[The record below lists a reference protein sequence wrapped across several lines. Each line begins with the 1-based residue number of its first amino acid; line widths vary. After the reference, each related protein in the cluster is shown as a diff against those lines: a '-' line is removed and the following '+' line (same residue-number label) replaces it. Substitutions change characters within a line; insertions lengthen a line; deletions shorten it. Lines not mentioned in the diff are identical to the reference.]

1 MKNINYINK
10 IISLLLIFVIIS
22 SCNDFTNQVGK
33 VINAEKSKYYHYG
46 NQDKHAVFY
55 YSNAF
60 LGDTPRKMENVDKDT
75 FEVISETW
83 AKDKNSF
90 YFKNLKV
97 TNVDY
102 QTFKVESKTLKK
114 LDNTTSNY
122 RENLLKDKNNVYRL
136 GETYLLKD
144 SIKLEIVEN
153 AEPES
158 YELIGKQAANFWSK
172 DKNQVF
178 FNYKKFDG
186 DQNSFELLSDYF
198 AKDKDNLY
206 FIEFNS
212 SLKEKVN
219 TNELKVL
226 NPFYI
231 RTNSNVYFFK
241 DNELN
246 KFALNDFKTI
256 KVFDSNKLWIKADDK
271 LYVYGELYTLDGL
284 DYKNFESL
292 NNYYFSDGKAIY
304 YSEFNSLELNKVTNN
319 VSSFSSIKN
328 SPYAKDHKNV
338 YYKDKIIVDADPKTF
353 KYDDEN
359 EIVQDANGEFSFDLK
374 QKNYVRKQK

>member
-1 MKNINYINK
+1 MKSMIYSTK
-10 IISLLLIFVIIS
+10 IISLLLVILIMS

-33 VINAEKSKYYHYG
+33 VINKEKSKYYHYG
-46 NQDKHAVFY
+46 NFDNDAVFY

-60 LGDTPRKMENVDKDT
+60 IGDTPRKLQNVDKVS
-75 FEVISETW
+75 FEVITEIW

-97 TNVDY
+97 TNIDY
-102 QTFKVESKTLKK
+102 QSFKIEKNQLKK
-114 LDNTTSNY
+114 LDNSS
-122 RENLLKDKNNVYRL
+122 ENHKEYLLKDKNNVYYL

-153 AEPES
+153 ADPES
-158 YELIGKQAANFWSK
+158 YQLIGKQGVNFWSK

-178 FNYKKFDG
+178 FNYKKFDS

-219 TNELKVL
+219 TNELVVL

-241 DNELN
+241 DNELK

-271 LYVYGELYTLDGL
+271 LYLIGELYTLDGL
-284 DYKNFESL
+284 DYKNFDSL
-292 NNYYFSDGKAIY
+292 NDYYFSDGKSIY
-304 YSEFNSLELNKVTNN
+304 YSGFNSLELTKVTNN
-319 VSSFSSIKN
+319 ISSFSIIKN

-338 YYKDKIIVDADPKTF
+338 YFKDKIIVDADPKTF
-353 KYDDEN
+353 NYDDEN
-359 EIVQDANGEFSFDLK
+359 EIVHDAKGEFSFDLK